1 MWVYFRFFIK
11 KIFGFEIPHSS
22 ANYGEFSKEAD
33 PDGSL
38 QVDLDELSEFFEK
51 FVDAE
56 NQVVNLKMGE
66 GLKGSMKQQK
76 IE

>member
-1 MWVYFRFFIK
+1 
-11 KIFGFEIPHSS
+11 
-22 ANYGEFSKEAD
+22 
-33 PDGSL
+33 
-38 QVDLDELSEFFEK
+38 
-51 FVDAE
+51 VDAE